1 MNSWEREK
9 KKQRNEKKES
19 RMRNREGVKNLTEL
33 IRNGDWRKKQ
43 KNIDEFDKRT
53 KDRKTENK
61 LMKRFQ
67 IYEKKKKKREKGWMT
82 QKENQMKEI
91 NGKQP

>member
-1 MNSWEREK
+1 
-9 KKQRNEKKES
+9 
-19 RMRNREGVKNLTEL
+19 MRNREGVKDLTEL